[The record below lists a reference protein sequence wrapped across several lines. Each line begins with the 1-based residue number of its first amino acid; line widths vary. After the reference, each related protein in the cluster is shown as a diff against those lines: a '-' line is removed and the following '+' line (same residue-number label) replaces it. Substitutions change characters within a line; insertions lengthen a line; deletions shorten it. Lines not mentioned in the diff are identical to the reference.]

1 MKVTP
6 QIPIGSGF
14 GAASTAED
22 VIKGID
28 LSGKIAIVTG
38 GYSGIGLET
47 SRVLLNAGATVII
60 PARDIGK
67 AKRNL
72 RGLNVELE
80 TMDLIDPAAIDSFAN
95 RFVDSGRPLHILING
110 AGIMAT
116 PLLRT
121 IQGYESQFAT
131 NHLGHFRLTALL
143 WPALVKAK
151 GARVISLSSWGHR
164 FSQVIFQDINFEQRE
179 YERMAAYGQSK
190 TATSLFAVALDKR
203 GVDRDIRSFAV
214 HPGNIAGTG
223 LSRNFSN
230 DDLKAFGVI
239 DENGAPVL
247 NLQKQQKTVGQGAA
261 TGVWF
266 ATNPQLMGMGGVY
279 GENCDIS
286 PLADAEDDTDF
297 NSEILPAG
305 VMPYAVD
312 KFLAEKLWLLSEKM
326 TGLTFNN

>member
-1 MKVTP
+1 M
-6 QIPIGSGF
+6 PINSGF
-14 GAASTAED
+14 GAASTAEE

-28 LSGKIAIVTG
+28 LSGKTAIVTG

-47 SRVLLNAGATVII
+47 SRVLLKAGATVII
-60 PARDIGK
+60 PARDIDK

-72 RGLNVELE
+72 SGLNVELE
-80 TMDLIDPAAIDSFAN
+80 TMDLIDPVAIDSFAD
-95 RFVDSGRPLHILING
+95 RFVASGRPLHILING

-131 NHLGHFRLTALL
+131 NHLGHFRLTVLL

-164 FSQVIFQDINFEQRE
+164 FSQVIFQDINFEQRD

-203 GVDRDIRSFAV
+203 GENRDIRAFAV
-214 HPGNIAGTG
+214 HPGNIADTG
-223 LSRNFSN
+223 LSRNFST

-239 DENGAPVL
+239 DEKGAPIL
-247 NLQKQQKTVGQGAA
+247 NLKKQQKTVAQGAA
-261 TGVWF
+261 TSVWF
-266 ATNPQLMGMGGVY
+266 ATNPQLKGMGGVY

-286 PLADAEDDTDF
+286 PLADPGDSTDF
-297 NSEILPAG
+297 NAEILPTG

-312 KFLAEKLWLLSEKM
+312 KLLAEKLWLLSEKM